1 MSDSEEDI
9 VRRAI
14 GTISQSDPIIKLLE
28 QVRLRRM
35 KPTDAGL
42 RAVTESWLGTYQQ
55 VLKSGTFSEA
65 ALMRLDPSPRLAVL
79 SEEGVLPS
87 GHAGL
92 LALKTLFDS
101 LLASAAH

>member
-1 MSDSEEDI
+1 MPDSEEDA

-14 GTISQSDPIIKLLE
+14 GTISQSDPLIKLLE

-35 KPTDAGL
+35 TPTDAGL

-55 VLKSGTFSEA
+55 VLKSGSFGKA

-79 SEEGVLPS
+79 REEGVLPTD
-87 GHAGL
+87 HIGL
-92 LALKTLFDS
+92 RALNSLFDS
-101 LLASAAH
+101 LLASAEH

>member
-1 MSDSEEDI
+1 MTDSEEEI
-9 VRRAI
+9 LRRAI
-14 GTISQSDPIIKLLE
+14 GTIAQSDPLIKLLE

-55 VLKSGTFSEA
+55 VLKSGIFAGA

-79 SEEGVLPS
+79 SDEGVLPS
-87 GHAGL
+87 DHAGL
-92 LALKTLFDS
+92 LALNTLFDS
-101 LLASAAH
+101 LLASTRH

>member
-1 MSDSEEDI
+1 MADSEEDT

-28 QVRLRRM
+28 QVKLGRM

-42 RAVTESWLGTYQQ
+42 RAVTESWLSMYHQ

-65 ALMRLDPSPRLAVL
+65 GLRRLDPSPRLAVL
-79 SEEGVLPS
+79 NETRVLGPDHTGVVALQS
-87 GHAGL
+87 LFNAL
-92 LALKTLFDS
+92 LAEQR
-101 LLASAAH
+101 